1 MRLER
6 AAAGMC
12 QNLTSSRMNT
22 TRLPLRMLALGYDA
36 FTKQAIEERKQVQAL
51 LKESRELLQ
60 DFE

>member
-1 MRLER
+1 
-6 AAAGMC
+6 
-12 QNLTSSRMNT
+12 MNT
-22 TRLPLRMLALGYDA
+22 TRLPLRMLAFGYDA